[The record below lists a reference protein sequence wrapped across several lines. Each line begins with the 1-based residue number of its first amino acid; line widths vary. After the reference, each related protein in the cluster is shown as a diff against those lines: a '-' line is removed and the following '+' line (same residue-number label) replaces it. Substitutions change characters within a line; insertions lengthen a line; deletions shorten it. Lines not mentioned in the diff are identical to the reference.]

1 MEDKEGNLEILI
13 NQFYDATANINK
25 AITNMVKELE
35 PGRYL
40 SYEQIETMY
49 FIQHNEKVSINDL
62 ANKQRTYKTAAS
74 KRVKKL
80 EYKGYVQRVYSNDKR
95 TKLVS
100 LTHNGERLLKE
111 MKINLTKEIK
121 LLLLSCFV
129 REDFEKFMYQ
139 LMNFEKTFLKK
150 YY

>member
-1 MEDKEGNLEILI
+1 MEHKEGNLEIMI

-25 AITNMVKELE
+25 SITNMVKELE

-40 SYEQIETMY
+40 SYEQIETMH
-49 FIQHNEKVSINDL
+49 FIHHNEKISINDL
-62 ANKQRTYKTAAS
+62 ANKQCIYKTAIS

-95 TKLVS
+95 IKLVS

-111 MKINLTKEIK
+111 IKNNLTKEIK

-139 LMNFEKTFLKK
+139 LMNFENTFLKK

>member
-1 MEDKEGNLEILI
+1 MEHKEGNLEIII

-80 EYKGYVQRVYSNDKR
+80 ESKGYVQRVYSNDKR
-95 TKLVS
+95 TKLV
-100 LTHNGERLLKE
+100 
-111 MKINLTKEIK
+111 
-121 LLLLSCFV
+121 
-129 REDFEKFMYQ
+129 
-139 LMNFEKTFLKK
+139 
-150 YY
+150 

>member
-1 MEDKEGNLEILI
+1 
-13 NQFYDATANINK
+13 
-25 AITNMVKELE
+25 
-35 PGRYL
+35 
-40 SYEQIETMY
+40 MY

-80 EYKGYVQRVYSNDKR
+80 ESKGYVQRVYSNDKR

>member
-1 MEDKEGNLEILI
+1 MEHKEGNLEIMI

-25 AITNMVKELE
+25 SITNMVKELE

-40 SYEQIETMY
+40 SYEQIETMH
-49 FIQHNEKVSINDL
+49 FIHHNEKISINDL
-62 ANKQRTYKTAAS
+62 ANKQCIYKTAIS

-95 TKLVS
+95 IKLVS
-100 LTHNGERLLKE
+100 LTHNGERLL
-111 MKINLTKEIK
+111 KEIK